1 MTHALVIAHPN
12 VTYAEMF
19 VKALGRQLPEYTFT
33 LGAAELVPF
42 GSAVRAS
49 LQQAFTDID
58 LILVLFSGKP
68 LNGNW
73 LAQPS
78 EPDRVAL
85 QLALTRGKPVQPVL
99 LSDGRLPDP
108 SELPS
113 ELKALL
119 ERHPSCVSSQ
129 AQFMDF
135 VQVLRTLKDRPVRT
149 VALPAAPA
157 QQAAE
162 PRSAPPVRIHQFLT
176 NANIAVRSTGE
187 LEEHDEVLDRLAVY
201 MGTRYPFIKQV
212 YQYIKRSLNNGE
224 TFTLSLAAQDARCVT
239 YSTQLCTELRKLAL
253 LEYYEYRKA
262 PQYRL
267 MARPSRTPLAH
278 SFFSGGWLERF
289 TRQHLSELFRTA
301 NVPFEVAHNV
311 QVTLPQGHNFEFDL
325 LFSVGENGRILWF
338 ETKTADYQNHINKYA
353 MLAGS
358 MSLAARRIYLVLLD
372 TPEDTCTALQCVYKI
387 NVLNLE
393 GLQTLTLSQLL
404 E

>member
-1 MTHALVIAHPN
+1 MTHALVVAHPD
-12 VTYAEMF
+12 VTYAEVF
-19 VKALGRQLPEYTFT
+19 VKALQRQLPEYTFT

-42 GSAVRAS
+42 GSSVQAS
-49 LQQAFTDID
+49 LQRAFTSID
-58 LILVLFSGKP
+58 FILVLFSGQP

-85 QLALTRGKPVQPVL
+85 RLALTQGKPVQPVL
-99 LSDGRLPDP
+99 FSDSRLPDA
-108 SELPS
+108 SELPA

-119 ERHPSCVSSQ
+119 ERHPYCLSSQ
-129 AQFMDF
+129 AQFMEF

-149 VALPAAPA
+149 VPTPAASDRKS
-157 QQAAE
+157 AE
-162 PRSAPPVRIHQFLT
+162 LRSAPPVRIKQFLAK
-176 NANIAVRSTGE
+176 ANIAVRGIGE
-187 LEEHDEVLDRLAVY
+187 LEAQDEVLDRLAVY
-201 MGTRYPFIKQV
+201 MGTRYPYIKQV
-212 YQYIKRSLNNGE
+212 YQSIKRNLNSGDV
-224 TFTLSLAAQDARCVT
+224 FTLTLASQDARCVT
-239 YSTQLCTELRKLAL
+239 YSTQLCSELRKLAL

-289 TRQHLSELFRTA
+289 TRRHLSELFRMA

-311 QVTLPQGHNFEFDL
+311 RVTLPQGHDFEFDL
-325 LFSVGENGRILWF
+325 LFSAGERGRILWF
-338 ETKTADYQNHINKYA
+338 ETKTASYQDRINKYA
-353 MLAGS
+353 MLAHS
-358 MSLAARRIYLVLLD
+358 MSLTARQIYLVLLD

-393 GLQTLTLSQLL
+393 GLQALTLAQLL